1 MMQLN
6 VEKYC
11 ENCPDFEAVTNK
23 LDRSYRDGKVCFLTV
38 DGKVCFLAIVRC
50 ENSDRCRE
58 IQKHIMKCTEQA
70 QSPD

>member
-1 MMQLN
+1 MIQLK

-11 ENCPDFEAVTNK
+11 EDCPDFEAVTNK
-23 LDRSYRDGKVCFLTV
+23 LDRAYLDGKVCFLT
-38 DGKVCFLAIVRC
+38 IVRC

-70 QSPD
+70 QSLD